1 MTGQDIAAT
10 AAKFIG
16 QREPT
21 GDDYF
26 IKYYNRIAGASFSM
40 TTAWCA
46 IFVTVCAR
54 LSGVSAD
61 VIPTYASCTLGKRW
75 YESRGRYEKG
85 AYYGGDYQPK
95 VGDVIFYSSG
105 YTQDKSTHTGL
116 VVSSTEQCAKV
127 IEGNKSDAVGY
138 RVIHL
143 NNRYIIGYGRV
154 AEFLDEHG
162 EAPEPAEVL
171 STVEQFQT
179 WLNSTYSAGLEINGK
194 YGRLTRAAAIR
205 AYQTE
210 CNRRFKAG
218 LEVDGV
224 FGPAS
229 KKYGNRALVKVG
241 TRGNF
246 VYIVEG
252 VLGALGLYPGELDGV
267 AGQVLESGIKNYQRA
282 HGLTPDGENGRNTYA
297 AEFML

>member
-1 MTGQDIAAT
+1 MTGQDLAAT

-75 YESRGRYEKG
+75 YENRGRYEKG
-85 AYYGGDYQPK
+85 AYYDGDYQPK
-95 VGDVIFYSSG
+95 AGDVVFYSSE
-105 YTQDKSTHTGL
+105 YTQGKSTHTGI

-138 RVIHL
+138 RTIKL
-143 NNRYIIGYGRV
+143 KSRYLIGFGRV
-154 AEFLDEHG
+154 AEFLGGSESVK
-162 EAPEPAEVL
+162 PANPV
-171 STVEQFQT
+171 TGVEQFQT
-179 WLNSTYSAGLEINGK
+179 WLNATYSAGLTVDGEYGK
-194 YGRLTRAAAIR
+194 LTRAAAIR

-210 CNRRFKAG
+210 CNLQFKAG

-229 KKYGNRALVKVG
+229 KKYGNHALVKVG

-252 VLGALGLYPGELDGV
+252 VLGTLGLYPGELDGV